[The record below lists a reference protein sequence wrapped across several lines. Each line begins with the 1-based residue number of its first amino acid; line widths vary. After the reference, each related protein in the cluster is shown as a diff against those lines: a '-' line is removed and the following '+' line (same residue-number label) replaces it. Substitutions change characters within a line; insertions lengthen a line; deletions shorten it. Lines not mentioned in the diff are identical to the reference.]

1 MALLFRREKM
11 EIIVAE
17 NTGLCYG
24 VKRALQIAQSTRRR
38 RSGRVLTLGEI
49 IHNPRV
55 IADLQKKGIEA
66 VENPE
71 AIPGGTVI
79 IRSHGVAPEVYRTL
93 KKQRLEVIDATCP
106 IVKKIQKLVAALAR
120 RSEEIII
127 VGNPEH
133 PEIKGL
139 IGYSRGRG
147 KIVESED
154 QARCLPSIKRRTVL
168 AQSTQDL
175 FLFGRIVAALLERTG
190 ELTVHNT
197 ICQSTQTR
205 QRSTSELAARVDT
218 LFIVGGKNSSNT
230 NRLFQVSKRVLPNTH
245 FIENASQITPRLLK
259 GAKRIGIS
267 GGASTPPEAI
277 EEAVARIRESIER
290 QSHREIISQWQS

>member
-1 MALLFRREKM
+1 M
-11 EIIVAE
+11 EIIIAE

-24 VKRALQIAQSTRRR
+24 VKRALQIARSTRRR

-55 IADLQKKGIEA
+55 IADLKKKELRA
-66 VENPE
+66 VEDPD
-71 AIPGGTVI
+71 AISEGTVI
-79 IRSHGVAPEVYRTL
+79 IRSHGVAPEVYKAL
-93 KKQRLEVIDATCP
+93 KKRRIELIDATCP
-106 IVKKIQKLVAALAR
+106 IVKKIQKLVSRLAR
-120 RSEEIII
+120 RGDEIII
-127 VGNPEH
+127 VGNPGH

-147 KIVESED
+147 KIIENED
-154 QARCLPSIKRRTVL
+154 QARRLPTKKKRTVL

-175 FLFGRIVAALLERTG
+175 FLFGRVVAALLERTG
-190 ELTVHNT
+190 ELAVYNT
-197 ICQSTQTR
+197 ICRSTQTR

-230 NRLFQVSKRVLPNTH
+230 NKLFQVSKRVLPNTH
-245 FIENASQITPRLLK
+245 FIENAGQITPRQLK
-259 GAKRIGIS
+259 GAKKVGIS

-277 EEAVARIRESIER
+277 EEAVARIRENFER
-290 QSHREIISQWQS
+290 QSDRENISQWQS